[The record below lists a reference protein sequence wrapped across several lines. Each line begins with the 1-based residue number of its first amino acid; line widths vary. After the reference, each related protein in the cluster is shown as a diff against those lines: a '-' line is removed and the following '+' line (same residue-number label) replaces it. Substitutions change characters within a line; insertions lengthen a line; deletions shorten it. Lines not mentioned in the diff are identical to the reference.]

1 MQIISALWK
10 KCAETRRISK
20 KSVKK
25 LNKQE
30 ARAPASQ
37 VKPDVEHYFASL
49 TGRAAVCA
57 APIAEVEVCGIC
69 MQIKGR
75 TTRRSGR
82 LQVAAVIL
90 FLKEQ
95 WTIK

>member
-30 ARAPASQ
+30 ARAPAMQ
-37 VKPDVEHYFASL
+37 VKPDVEHYFASVI
-49 TGRAAVCA
+49 GRAGVCA
-57 APIAEVEVCGIC
+57 APSAEVEICGIC
-69 MQIKGR
+69 MQIKGG
-75 TTRRSGR
+75 TTRR
-82 LQVAAVIL
+82 
-90 FLKEQ
+90 
-95 WTIK
+95 